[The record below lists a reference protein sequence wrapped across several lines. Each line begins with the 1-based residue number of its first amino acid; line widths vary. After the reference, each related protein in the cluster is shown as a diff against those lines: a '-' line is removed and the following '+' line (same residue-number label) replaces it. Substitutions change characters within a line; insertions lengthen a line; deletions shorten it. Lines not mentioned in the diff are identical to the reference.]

1 MSTPTT
7 SQIDGTPLQAI
18 MFADVSGSS
27 ALYKRQGNLKAK
39 QLIDTAINLMKTI
52 TMTNT
57 GFVVKTIGDEV
68 MARFN
73 TPEDACRAA
82 SEIQQQCSL
91 ATANEEE
98 QGLAIRIG
106 MDFGQTVLDDNDIF
120 GDTVNDAAHVAHIA
134 RPNQIVITQSMV
146 DALSPNFQEQC
157 QEFDRIK
164 IKGEAKKSLIYRF
177 VWEQSNEDHSATMV
191 MAINHIT
198 QKIDANILQLDYN
211 NKRMAVS
218 SETLPFIIGRDHR
231 IANLHI
237 DSSLASRDHCH
248 IVMQRGKFVLVDHS
262 TNGTYI
268 KGPDQPEIYLRREQL
283 PLIGE
288 GTISIGRR
296 AAQAP
301 ELTITYSL

>member
-1 MSTPTT
+1 
-7 SQIDGTPLQAI
+7 

-39 QLIDTAINLMKTI
+39 QLIDTAINLMKSI
-52 TMTNT
+52 TLTNS
-57 GFVVKTIGDEV
+57 GSVVKTIGDEV

-106 MDFGQTVLDDNDIF
+106 MDFGRTVLDGSDIF

-146 DALSPNFQEQC
+146 NALPPNFQEQC

-177 VWEQSNEDHSATMV
+177 VWEQSSEDHSATMV

-211 NKRMAVS
+211 NKVVAVS

-268 KGPDQPEIYLRREQL
+268 KAPDQPEIYLRREQL

>member
-1 MSTPTT
+1 MRTPTP

-27 ALYKRQGNLKAK
+27 ALYKRQGNIKAK
-39 QLIDTAINLMKTI
+39 QLVDTAINLMRTI
-52 TMTNT
+52 TLKNN
-57 GFVVKTIGDEV
+57 GFVVKTIGDEI
-68 MARFN
+68 MSRFN
-73 TPEDACRAA
+73 TPEDACLAA

-91 ATANEEE
+91 ATANKDG

-106 MDFGQTVLDDNDIF
+106 MDFGQTVLDGNDVF

-134 RPNQIVITQSMV
+134 RPNQIVITQAMV
-146 DALSPNFQEQC
+146 NALPIKFKGQC
-157 QEFDRIK
+157 QEFDRIN
-164 IKGEAKKSLIYRF
+164 IKGDVKKTLIYRF
-177 VWEQSNEDHSATMV
+177 VWEQSVDDHSATMV
-191 MAINHIT
+191 MAISHET
-198 QKIDANILQLDYN
+198 QKTDANILQLDYN
-211 NKRMAVS
+211 KQRFAVS

-231 IANLHI
+231 IAHLHI

-268 KGPDQPEIYLRREQL
+268 KAPDQPEIYLRREQL
-283 PLIGE
+283 PLIGN

-296 AAQAP
+296 ASQAP
-301 ELTITYSL
+301 ELTIHYSL

>member
-1 MSTPTT
+1 
-7 SQIDGTPLQAI
+7 

-27 ALYKRQGNLKAK
+27 ALYKRQGNVKAK

-52 TMTNT
+52 TITNN

-68 MARFN
+68 MARFD
-73 TPEDACRAA
+73 TAEDACQAA

-91 ATANEEE
+91 ATAKEDE

-106 MDFGQTVLDDNDIF
+106 MDFGQTVLDGNDVF

-146 DALSPNFQEQC
+146 DALSPKFKEQC

-177 VWEQSNEDHSATMV
+177 VWEASNEDHSATMV

-198 QKIDANILQLDYN
+198 QKVDASILQLDF
-211 NKRMAVS
+211 NKKRIAIS
-218 SETLPFIIGRDHR
+218 SEHLPFVIGRDHR
-231 IANLHI
+231 IAHLHI

-268 KGPDQPEIYLRREQL
+268 KAPEQPEIYLRREQL
-283 PLIGE
+283 PLMGE

-296 AAQAP
+296 ASQAP
-301 ELTITYSL
+301 ELTIKYSL